1 MKLQLKLVLSI
12 LLTTISI
19 MEVKAQDPIFT
30 QFFLIPET
38 INPAFTGT
46 LVTGYTG
53 LIHRSQWPN
62 ENRRIDTEYAFI
74 NGPIGPERNMGLGL
88 TVLNQREVFTKYNY
102 TQINGAYS
110 YNVDLNDEWR
120 FRLGIEAG
128 YGFKNF
134 NFSSLLLE
142 DQINPN
148 DGSIT
153 GGSNDSSISSL
164 SDNIGFFD
172 ISSGLLLY
180 SDKSWFGASLKHLNK
195 PNIAFTD
202 YAKVPLEMYLSVHG
216 GYSLSLD
223 DSLLTFFPEDTNL
236 LLTGNY
242 IRQAEY
248 NRLDVGTALEFKPF
262 ILGVIAATNPERK
275 SDNSHLLTSVNLF
288 GSIQLNRFVF
298 GYSYDANT
306 SKLGNTQGVHEL
318 SLTWQIGRGCES
330 CDNYLVKKPWGR
342 NY

>member
-1 MKLQLKLVLSI
+1 MKLQIQLVLSI
-12 LLTTISI
+12 LLTAFSLA
-19 MEVKAQDPIFT
+19 EVKAQDPIFT
-30 QFFLIPET
+30 QFFLIPESL
-38 INPAFTGT
+38 NPAFTGT

-62 ENRRIDTEYAFI
+62 ENRRIDNEYAFI
-74 NGPIGPERNMGLGL
+74 NGPIGPDRDMGLGL
-88 TVLNQREVFTKYNY
+88 TVLNQREVFTNYNY
-102 TQINGAYS
+102 IQFNGVYS

-128 YGFKNF
+128 YGHKNF

-142 DQINPN
+142 DQINPD

-153 GGSNDSSISSL
+153 GGSADTSASNVKD
-164 SDNIGFFD
+164 DIGFFD
-172 ISSGLLLY
+172 ISSGILLY
-180 SDKSWFGASLKHLNK
+180 SDTSWFGASLKHLNK

-202 YAKVPLEMYLSVHG
+202 YAKVPLEIFLSIHG
-216 GYSLSLD
+216 GYSWNLD
-223 DSLLTFFPEDTNL
+223 DSFLTFIPDDTNL

-242 IRQAEY
+242 IRQGQY
-248 NRLDVGTALEFKPF
+248 NRFDIGPALECNPF
-262 ILGVIAATNPERK
+262 IVGVLAATNPERK
-275 SDNSHLLTSVNLF
+275 SDNSHLLTSINFF

-298 GYSYDANT
+298 GYSYDLNT
-306 SKLGNTQGVHEL
+306 SNMGNTQGVHEL

-330 CDNYLVKKPWGR
+330 CNNYLVKKPWGR